1 MKPLFIITLTL
12 FLIILQ
18 SVVFPS
24 FSWFEQCFDLL
35 IMDILFLSIIASRHS
50 TIVAVI
56 FIGCIMDSISGVP
69 FAYHI
74 LSYLWIYIMVFAVKQ
89 LLFGQSVIFV
99 ISVSFISV
107 IIQHLLLLLSI
118 FINQGYDYLLKFD
131 SSFLIKQTF
140 WGFIFIPLG
149 IWLINILWVRWNYIV
164 KLMRTKRVQH

>member
-1 MKPLFIITLTL
+1 MKSLFIITLTL
-12 FLIILQ
+12 FFIILQ
-18 SVVFPS
+18 SVVFPN

-35 IMDILFLSIIASRHS
+35 IIDILFLSIIASRHS
-50 TIVAVI
+50 MIIAII

-99 ISVSFISV
+99 ISISLISV

-140 WGFIFIPLG
+140 WGFVFIPLG
-149 IWLINILWVRWNYIV
+149 IWLINILWVRWNEMI
-164 KLMRTKRVQH
+164 KLMRKKRVQY